1 MRVKIEVEVDNAAF
15 KGWGEREMPPGEI
28 FFQELTVVVNNAVLK
43 LRRAHSVGGML
54 VGVAEMLQDSNGN
67 TVGRVKVEGRW

>member
-1 MRVKIEVEVDNAAF
+1 
-15 KGWGEREMPPGEI
+15 MPPGEI